1 VLAVRT
7 VDHAA
12 VLPHAHVALHHGG
25 AGTVHAVARAGVPSV
40 VVPFLGDQPFWAG
53 VLHRRGI
60 APPAVR
66 PRRLTVRL
74 RHALDE
80 AGGMRD
86 AAAAVGREMAGED
99 GTGRALG
106 LLEALVR

>member
-1 VLAVRT
+1 
-7 VDHAA
+7 
-12 VLPHAHVALHHGG
+12 
-25 AGTVHAVARAGVPSV
+25 
-40 VVPFLGDQPFWAG
+40 

-60 APPAVR
+60 APPAIR
-66 PRRLTVRL
+66 PRRLTTARL
-74 RHALDE
+74 RQALGE